1 MKNQLKLSNIYFKNG
16 DLKKGWYMKLNIF
29 YRNTLEIDLEKAFKI
44 KKFDIVIGN
53 PPYCNS
59 FEKI

>member
-1 MKNQLKLSNIYFKNG
+1 
-16 DLKKGWYMKLNIF
+16 MKLNIF
-29 YRNTLEIDLEKAFKI
+29 CGNTLEIDLEKTFKI

-59 FEKI
+59 FEKIGDSTPVYNLFIEYYLQKC